1 MNTQVREKKRLV
13 KEKGNSAKISTTTA
27 DKAEQ
32 AKDTAAPSSAS
43 SAPNPSVAAPTEV
56 SAGSNA
62 AGSMAHVP
70 IVQNIPSIGI
80 QIGNTIQN
88 TSVAN
93 VSSAN
98 AAGNSNAVTHAS
110 ISAENDPANIG
121 RDTHIQVVQ
130 TPVST
135 IANDSAI
142 REIPKSSTQPEIA
155 GAVVQSQSLS
165 QNDSAIREIPKS
177 STQPKIAEAL
187 VQAQSQSQN
196 DSATRELPKSSP
208 QPEIAGALVQ
218 SQSLSQNDSATK
230 EIPKSPT
237 QPMIAG
243 ALVQS
248 QSQSQNDSATRELP
262 KSSTLLEIAEALVQ
276 SQSQSQSQTNKTSK
290 QNSKKIVRTKY
301 DFGSNYNVI
310 NKPRGRSKR
319 DRFEIEIKTIQED
332 GSVHPGAYHRGI
344 ISEEPRFKG
353 RGYLLCD
360 TDPTDT
366 NHGWDEPDLKLKVK
380 IEFPLGDLDC
390 SDDEDSNLRSVEEAK
405 QAPRRNARRGESIK
419 FVSETERREKR
430 EEKLAELPHFRD
442 TVEWD
447 LSNPKT
453 PTPMVYAADIAAEF
467 SLSFCRT
474 LDLARLIQKQID
486 DFVKESVNYHVPI
499 STKDH
504 MLLPREKN
512 SLQLP
517 KYSNP
522 RLLHGGHC
530 ASNVTTIL
538 KPFEMRE
545 VKKDPVASFDD
556 IKSLTKQQGVSKP
569 ARPAVVKQVQFD
581 YKVAKP
587 EEIPEH
593 DLSKLGIDPIYL
605 NEFLRRAKEENQKVT
620 KLLADGNIGTT
631 KVVNNDTCHFCH
643 IRRPELVQFA
653 CGNSAHCFCD
663 LHTSVS
669 FIVQTIYILYQH
681 FYMSLTKYVFL

>member
-1 MNTQVREKKRLV
+1 
-13 KEKGNSAKISTTTA
+13 
-27 DKAEQ
+27 
-32 AKDTAAPSSAS
+32 
-43 SAPNPSVAAPTEV
+43 
-56 SAGSNA
+56 
-62 AGSMAHVP
+62 
-70 IVQNIPSIGI
+70 
-80 QIGNTIQN
+80 
-88 TSVAN
+88 
-93 VSSAN
+93 
-98 AAGNSNAVTHAS
+98 
-110 ISAENDPANIG
+110 
-121 RDTHIQVVQ
+121 
-130 TPVST
+130 
-135 IANDSAI
+135 
-142 REIPKSSTQPEIA
+142 
-155 GAVVQSQSLS
+155 
-165 QNDSAIREIPKS
+165 
-177 STQPKIAEAL
+177 
-187 VQAQSQSQN
+187 
-196 DSATRELPKSSP
+196 
-208 QPEIAGALVQ
+208 
-218 SQSLSQNDSATK
+218 
-230 EIPKSPT
+230 
-237 QPMIAG
+237 MIAG

-405 QAPRRNARRGESIK
+405 QAPRRNARRGESMK

-556 IKSLTKQQGVSKP
+556 TKSLTKQQGVSKP

>member
-32 AKDTAAPSSAS
+32 AKDTVAPSSAS

-142 REIPKSSTQPEIA
+142 REIPKSSTQP
-155 GAVVQSQSLS
+155 
-165 QNDSAIREIPKS
+165 
-177 STQPKIAEAL
+177 KIAE
-187 VQAQSQSQN
+187 
-196 DSATRELPKSSP
+196 
-208 QPEIAGALVQ
+208 
-218 SQSLSQNDSATK
+218 
-230 EIPKSPT
+230 
-237 QPMIAG
+237 

-262 KSSTLLEIAEALVQ
+262 KSSTLFEIAEALVQSQ

-405 QAPRRNARRGESIK
+405 QAPRRNARRGESMK

-545 VKKDPVASFDD
+545 VKKDRVASFDD
-556 IKSLTKQQGVSKP
+556 TKSLTKQQGVSKP

-681 FYMSLTKYVFL
+681 FHMSLTKYVFL